1 MSGHAEP
8 NGEIPDDIQTQR
20 QSLQLIT
27 SPGNHGFAAERKG
40 LFQGH
45 RHRAP
50 DFGKPTIER
59 DKGAHL
65 LQRFPSIGVNAQ
77 LGAGSETLDHDAG
90 PDARSIG
97 GALVSTALWSV
108 GNHSA

>member
-8 NGEIPDDIQTQR
+8 NGEVSDDVETQR

-27 SPGNHGFAAERKG
+27 PAGNHGFAAEGKG
-40 LFQGH
+40 LLQGH

-59 DKGAHL
+59 DKRAHL

-77 LGAGSETLDHDAG
+77 LRAGSETLDHDAG
-90 PDARSIG
+90 PEAGSVG
-97 GALVSTALWSV
+97 GAFGEHRASVS
-108 GNHSA
+108 G